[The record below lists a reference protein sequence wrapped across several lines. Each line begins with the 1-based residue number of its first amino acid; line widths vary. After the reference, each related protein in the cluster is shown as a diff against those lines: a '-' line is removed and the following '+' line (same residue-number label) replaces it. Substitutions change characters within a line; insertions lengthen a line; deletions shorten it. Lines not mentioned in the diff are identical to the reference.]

1 MNQRPTSPSTNDRMT
16 AVYVPGI
23 HRPRA
28 WHHRVIYSFRN
39 RAFLHGQDGYFEA
52 ALESVFQVRRY
63 PIHVFER
70 DPARALAGADL
81 LVVNYK
87 SCSDDARLEQLARHA
102 RVPRVLFLGMAR
114 AERMTANTTLEA
126 YDLVFNSPWQKSS
139 GFNRLQSRL
148 AASGCIDDIQ
158 RYRLLRPPCEATPR
172 SISGQR
178 ILLPRTVKRE
188 CLSDLAQYPI
198 AERHHPK
205 FHTTMLACPLRVQPR
220 TWWSRMLASRIL
232 PRIPP
237 PCKEKPYDVF
247 FSGAYNPKND
257 VRSPAW
263 ARVREAGFRTL
274 GGLQWRFRD
283 REPPPAPLRCGV
295 FKGRRYLEAMRSAK
309 INLALD
315 GFGQFTFRHLE
326 IWCLGEFLLSSPTI
340 RDLKLPLP
348 AEEGI
353 HYVAYDDLDDL
364 VAKLRYYLEH
374 PTEREAIARAGKAL
388 FDAGYDP
395 AAHGCMIRQA
405 VQQVRPRRIS
415 LASSTAPEPT
425 HHAPS

>member
-16 AVYVPGI
+16 AVYVPRI
-23 HRPRA
+23 RRPRA
-28 WHHRVIYSFRN
+28 WRHRVIYSFRN

-114 AERMTANTTLEA
+114 AEKMTANTTLEA
-126 YDLVFNSPWQKSS
+126 YDLIF
-139 GFNRLQSRL
+139 
-148 AASGCIDDIQ
+148 
-158 RYRLLRPPCEATPR
+158 
-172 SISGQR
+172 
-178 ILLPRTVKRE
+178 KRE